1 VQNSQLLTQRDVGV
15 RRDDA
20 TALRATLCALSRVA
34 WRTPPRQPT
43 PSFISGSFSLVQT
56 FYEQQATNRRMSLL
70 LVIVVGGSLFV
81 VVTGVL
87 ALTGLLDIGRY
98 VLPFAWGFAIGSYEA
113 GDTIVLWASGA
124 RRPRAEEQRRLLNVV
139 TEMSVAANIP
149 RPSVYVID
157 DDAANILA
165 TGRDARHASVAVTT
179 GLLKMLDREELQG
192 VVAHE
197 VAHIRTLDTRLGLA
211 VVVLLSGI
219 PLLRDA
225 TRAPRGTLSVERA
238 AMSRGLGRRATL
250 VVRVGLIMVAGVAVL
265 LAIFAPV
272 FAVAIR
278 LAIGGEREF
287 LADATAVE
295 LTRNPNGLERALSK
309 LASDRE
315 VLRATNRAMRHLYFV
330 DPLRSASGR
339 TFRPDT
345 HPAIEDRIER
355 LRRLTSRDPID
366 HQQSA
371 SAKL

>member
-1 VQNSQLLTQRDVGV
+1 
-15 RRDDA
+15 
-20 TALRATLCALSRVA
+20 
-34 WRTPPRQPT
+34 
-43 PSFISGSFSLVQT
+43 LVQT
-56 FYEQQATNRRMSLL
+56 FYEQQAANRRMSLL
-70 LVIVVGGSLFV
+70 LVILVGGSLFV
-81 VVTGVL
+81 VVTAVL
-87 ALTGLLDIGRY
+87 ALTGLLDVGRY
-98 VLPFAWGFAIGSYEA
+98 LLPLAWGFAIGAYES
-113 GDTIVLWASGA
+113 GDTVVLWASRA

-149 RPSVYVID
+149 RPSLYMID

-165 TGRDARHASVAVTT
+165 IGRDAQHASLAVTT

-219 PLLRDA
+219 PLLRDVA
-225 TRAPRGTLSVERA
+225 RAPRGTLSFERA
-238 AMSRGLGRRATL
+238 AVSRGLGRRATL
-250 VVRVGLIMVAGVAVL
+250 GVRVGLIMVASVGIL

-278 LAIGGEREF
+278 LAIGGQREF

-295 LTRNPNGLERALSK
+295 LTRNPYGLERALSK
-309 LASDRE
+309 LATDRG
-315 VLRATNRAMRHLYFV
+315 VLTATNRAMRHLYFV

-345 HPAIEDRIER
+345 HPPIEDRIER
-355 LRRLTSRDPID
+355 LGRLTSRDAPEIN
-366 HQQSA
+366 S
-371 SAKL
+371 

>member
-1 VQNSQLLTQRDVGV
+1 MT
-15 RRDDA
+15 
-20 TALRATLCALSRVA
+20 
-34 WRTPPRQPT
+34 
-43 PSFISGSFSLVQT
+43 QT
-56 FYEQQATNRRMSLL
+56 FYEQQAANRRMSLL
-70 LVIVVGGSLFV
+70 LVVVVGGSLFV

-98 VLPFAWGFAIGSYEA
+98 LLPLAWGFAIGAYEA

-124 RRPRAEEQRRLLNVV
+124 RRPRVEEQRRLLNVV

-165 TGRDARHASVAVTT
+165 VGRDARNASVAVTT
-179 GLLKMLDREELQG
+179 GLLRMLDREELQG

-211 VVVLLSGI
+211 VVVLLSAI

-225 TRAPRGTLSVERA
+225 TRAPRGSLSVERA
-238 AMSRGLGRRATL
+238 AMSKGLGSRGAL
-250 VVRVGLIMVAGVAVL
+250 VIRVGLIMVAGVGVL

-278 LAIGGEREF
+278 LAIGREREF

-295 LTRNPNGLERALSK
+295 LTRNPYGLERALAK
-309 LASDRE
+309 LAGDRE

-330 DPLRSASGR
+330 DPLRSASLQP
-339 TFRPDT
+339 FRPDT

-355 LRRLTSRDPID
+355 LRRLTSPDAGTRVTT
-366 HQQSA
+366 S
-371 SAKL
+371 